1 MTRKV
6 AHNYHLA
13 TENCLLKQKYT
24 ELTERIQLLE
34 AEIQELRTQSNT
46 KNTHH
51 ANTLIFLQN
60 KNSELYKTLLEK
72 TNENV
77 KIQKPNH
84 PKYYENGDYLRDSD
98 SDSDEERA
106 IPPVRP
112 LQPVPPISIIPH
124 PIKPKDMDRHW
135 GHHGGN
141 HWGGHH
147 WGHNN
152 HYPYWWRH
160 NYRDISGNMNYQI
173 PPHKTPTYP
182 PYNQPI
188 YPYHKPPQQS
198 LKDFVNPLLSFE
210 EFDRVFTPPSPKK
223 PTYFIPPAIHH
234 PKEG

>member
-60 KNSELYKTLLEK
+60 KNSELYKALLEK

-77 KIQKPNH
+77 KKPKPNY
-84 PKYYENGDYLRDSD
+84 PKYYENGDYLSDSD
-98 SDSDEERA
+98 SDSDGERA
-106 IPPVRP
+106 MPPVRP
-112 LQPVPPISIIPH
+112 PQPVPPISIIPQ
-124 PIKPKDMDRHW
+124 PIKPKDMDRRW
-135 GHHGGN
+135 
-141 HWGGHH
+141 GHH
-147 WGHNN
+147 WGGNHHGWNNWGYNN
-152 HYPYWWRH
+152 HFPFWKHHY
-160 NYRDISGNMNYQI
+160 YRDVSGNINYKI
-173 PPHKTPTYP
+173 PPPKIPNYP
-182 PYNQPI
+182 PHNQPI

-198 LKDFVNPLLSFE
+198 LKDFVNPLLSLEDFE
-210 EFDRVFTPPSPKK
+210 RAYKPQLQK
-223 PTYFIPPAIHH
+223 PTHFIPPAIHH
-234 PKEG
+234 PTAE